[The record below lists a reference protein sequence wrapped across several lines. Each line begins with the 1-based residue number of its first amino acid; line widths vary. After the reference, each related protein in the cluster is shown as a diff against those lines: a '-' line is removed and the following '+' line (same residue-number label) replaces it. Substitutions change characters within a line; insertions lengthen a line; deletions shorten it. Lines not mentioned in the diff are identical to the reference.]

1 MSAPN
6 DAPRPCI
13 NGCRTRSTGG
23 ARRPLPAEDP
33 GRLCRFCDERLRKR
47 LIAIPETYALLPYVV
62 EPGSVDRNPETKQGK
77 RAHPP
82 VPLRVEVIDLLD
94 IRRLLATP
102 DDWRGV
108 IGTLVKW
115 GMRVRTER
123 RIDRPDTTTVSGEA
137 ALLLRHRL
145 WITEQDW
152 VGEFYAAIGDLH
164 RELADATGDY
174 RPRPVGTHAEKDD
187 GTRCGGPL
195 MPSDNGGVH
204 CPRCGQKWSHGQLGI
219 LGGSLRVEPQSTT

>member
-1 MSAPN
+1 MS
-6 DAPRPCI
+6 DSKQAPRPCL
-13 NGCRTRSTGG
+13 NGCRTRLTEGE
-23 ARRPLPAEDP
+23 RRPISAEEP
-33 GRLCRFCDERLRKR
+33 GKLCRFCDDRLRR
-47 LIAIPETYALLPYVV
+47 FLGEIPETYALLPFVI
-62 EPGSVDRNPETKQGK
+62 EPGTVDRNPETKQGK

-82 VPLRVEVIDLLD
+82 VPLRLEVIDLLD
-94 IRRLLATP
+94 IRQLLG

-108 IGTLVKW
+108 IGILVKW

-123 RIDRPDTTTVSGEA
+123 RIARPIKTTVSGEA

-145 WITEQDW
+145 WIVEQEW
-152 VGEFYAAIGDLH
+152 VGEFYAAISDLH

-174 RPRPVGTHAEKDD
+174 RPRPVGVHAEKDD

-204 CPRCGQKWSHGQLGI
+204 CPRCGTKWTHGQLGI
-219 LGGSLRVEPQSTT
+219 LGGSLQVEPQSTP